1 MSLRYFYHYRD
12 TFDCWLISRSDSG
25 TMFEIFVENIQLG
38 NDPSK
43 TNMECLD
50 KVNIHAC
57 KSMLIILVF
66 TSEKNTYILMTA
78 KDLLLFA
85 FLR

>member
-1 MSLRYFYHYRD
+1 M
-12 TFDCWLISRSDSG
+12 
-25 TMFEIFVENIQLG
+25 ENIQLA

-57 KSMLIILVF
+57 KSMLIIF
-66 TSEKNTYILMTA
+66 GFYFREKYIYLN
-78 KDLLLFA
+78 DC
-85 FLR
+85 